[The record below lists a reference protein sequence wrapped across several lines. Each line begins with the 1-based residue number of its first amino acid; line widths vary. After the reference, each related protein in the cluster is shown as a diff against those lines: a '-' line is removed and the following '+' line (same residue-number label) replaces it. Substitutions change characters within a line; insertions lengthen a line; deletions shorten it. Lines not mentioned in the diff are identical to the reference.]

1 MGGPFLFPPNLLR
14 RVFYCRTDWEYP
26 VAAAFLF
33 EIPMPSF
40 GTASAAEL
48 ITCHPDLQLL
58 FSVVVEKFDC
68 SVICGHRDET
78 AQQEAFDSGNSKV
91 QYPNSE
97 HNSYPSMAADVAP
110 YPYNG
115 DDEKR
120 FYFFAGQVMAIA
132 AMLYEQELMNHRV
145 RWGGDWDGDTEVNDQ
160 TFNDLAHFELITD
173 E

>member
-1 MGGPFLFPPNLLR
+1 
-14 RVFYCRTDWEYP
+14 
-26 VAAAFLF
+26 
-33 EIPMPSF
+33 MPSF
-40 GTASAAEL
+40 GTASLAN
-48 ITCHPDLQLL
+48 ITTCHPDLQLL

-91 QYPNSE
+91 QHPNSK
-97 HNSYPSMAADVAP
+97 HNSSPSMAADVAP

-132 AMLYEQELMNHRV
+132 AMLYEQELMDHRV